1 MLQAVP
7 KGWFSSKHIV
17 SENGTPIG
25 MIDMSGWRE
34 SAELTIKGS
43 TYKVY
48 REGSMSGSFVLE
60 GGGSILARADK
71 PSAFYRS
78 FVVELGEK
86 RYTLEAASTFS
97 CKFVLSEEGKQIG
110 LVHREGFLTRKAFA
124 DFPDGIELTFRIF
137 MFWLVMI
144 LWRRSDSAAS

>member
-7 KGWFSSKHIV
+7 KGWFSSKYIV
-17 SENGTPIG
+17 SENDTPIG

-34 SAELTIKGS
+34 SAELTIKGAI
-43 TYKVY
+43 YQVY
-48 REGSMSGSFVLE
+48 RQGLMTGSFVLDA
-60 GGGSILARADK
+60 GGSILARADK

-78 FVVELGEK
+78 FVVEVGGK
-86 RYTLEAASTFS
+86 KYSLEATSTFS

-110 LVHREGFLTRKAFA
+110 SVHREGFLARKAIA
-124 DFPDGIELTFRIF
+124 DFPDEIQLPFRMF